1 MFGTVLITV
10 AMVQGVQ
17 MAGDR
22 LVRSLAHRR
31 WFKPQPPAALSTP
44 PAGAQT
50 GGVTFADRPAPA
62 GPVGAILM
70 DAHGLSRRRPALPIS
85 YASG

>member
-1 MFGTVLITV
+1 LILV

-31 WFKPQPPAALSTP
+31 
-44 PAGAQT
+44 
-50 GGVTFADRPAPA
+50 
-62 GPVGAILM
+62 
-70 DAHGLSRRRPALPIS
+70 
-85 YASG
+85 

>member
-1 MFGTVLITV
+1 VLILV

-31 WFKPQPPAALSTP
+31 
-44 PAGAQT
+44 
-50 GGVTFADRPAPA
+50 
-62 GPVGAILM
+62 
-70 DAHGLSRRRPALPIS
+70 
-85 YASG
+85 